1 MEKTT
6 QTCRKNNI
14 LSELAWIAG
23 ACAIVAVLLF
33 TNHHLLT
40 FAVVSGESMYPTME
54 SGNLLLVDRVHKTYS
69 KGNIIFAQV
78 PTMYA
83 DREGIVKRVI
93 AVEGETVTIDYDKN
107 EVTVNGEVIL
117 EPYINLSESDS
128 MLAETDETT
137 ATYIVPNG
145 CLFVMGD
152 NRNHSA
158 DSRSWEIGF
167 ILKANVIG
175 KVINHR

>member
-1 MEKTT
+1 
-6 QTCRKNNI
+6 
-14 LSELAWIAG
+14 
-23 ACAIVAVLLF
+23 
-33 TNHHLLT
+33 
-40 FAVVSGESMYPTME
+40 
-54 SGNLLLVDRVHKTYS
+54 
-69 KGNIIFAQV
+69 
-78 PTMYA
+78 MYA

-167 ILKANVIG
+167 IPKANVIG